1 MRIAKES
8 ERREVVKVTEN
19 QKQLAIERH
28 SEQAEEFAKRYR
40 ALSADAYQ
48 NCFTYS
54 RRRLDIALDRL
65 LPEQAEGLRLLDI
78 GCGTGYHM
86 ARYRKRGFEV
96 SGVDGSEE
104 MLKRAR
110 EFNPGIEF
118 QHADVDALPYETG
131 SFDFVMCIEV
141 LRYLPDPA
149 ASIREMARVLKPGG
163 VALVTANPALSLN
176 AYWFVNRISNLVQVS
191 NLGRLKQ
198 FFTTSGKLRRQF
210 TDVGFDKT
218 DVHGVYFGP
227 LNWAERL
234 VPSVVPRLLK
244 TWEPLDAAVADN
256 PILREGS
263 NMFLVQA
270 VRGGAA

>member
-1 MRIAKES
+1 MEDIE
-8 ERREVVKVTEN
+8 T

-28 SEQAEEFAKRYR
+28 SQQAEEFAERYR
-40 ALSADAYQ
+40 ALTADAYQ

-54 RRRLDIALDRL
+54 RRRLDIALDRF
-65 LPEQAEGLRLLDI
+65 LPARAEGLSLLDV

-110 EFNPGIEF
+110 EINPGVEF
-118 QHADVDALPYETG
+118 RHADVDALPYQTG

-141 LRYLPDPA
+141 LRYLPDPV

-176 AYWFVNRISNLVQVS
+176 AYWIVNRISNLVQIS

-198 FFTTSGKLRRQF
+198 FFTTSGQLRRQF
-210 TDVGFDKT
+210 TDAGFGKT

-234 VPSVVPRLLK
+234 APSVVPRLLK
-244 TWEPLDAAVADN
+244 TWEPVDAAVADN

-263 NMFLVQA
+263 NMFLIHA